1 MVSTGNDLGV
11 QQLAKVL
18 TSRGKSKEQGDR
30 GILAFLICLIHCTLS
45 LEDEKSWEEED
56 SRCICFLLHGLLQ
69 LPGIWLSAIM
79 QLADLGDGGR
89 EDGQRSG
96 IGAWFGEESAAGGKS
111 ACVVGVL

>member
-1 MVSTGNDLGV
+1 MVSTGNNLGV

-69 LPGIWLSAIM
+69 LPGLTGLVPLCSLLIWEVVEERM
-79 QLADLGDGGR
+79 DKGVVMVLGL
-89 EDGQRSG
+89 E
-96 IGAWFGEESAAGGKS
+96 KKVLL
-111 ACVVGVL
+111 VVNLHV